1 MEIVTR
7 YHLWDNLWHIRGFAR
22 LGVPGIIGCNCYN
35 RLGQLH
41 LLGSKK
47 TPNAFV
53 GAHLLRIFANLQQ
66 GQSTPTWHIG
76 QCQLLVFFSQ
86 ISPTDKTV
94 YPNYTRPG
102 IIGITLG
109 AITPLEL
116 HQLFLR
122 NSFLGGFK
130 GRFARNRPSQNLF
143 ARFAIHPNRKNQK
156 QGLV

>member
-1 MEIVTR
+1 MAHSGFLR
-7 YHLWDNLWHIRGFAR
+7 IR
-22 LGVPGIIGCNCYN
+22 VIGIIGCNCYN

-53 GAHLLRIFANLQQ
+53 RTHLFADLRESPTGTVNAYMAHW
-66 GQSTPTWHIG
+66 SMPTFG
-76 QCQLLVFFSQ
+76 LFSQ
-86 ISPTDKTV
+86 IFPTDKTV

-102 IIGITLG
+102 IIGITALG

-130 GRFARNRPSQNLF
+130 GRFARTCPSQNLF
-143 ARFAIHPNRKNQK
+143 ARFAIQTEKSK
-156 QGLV
+156 KS